1 MKLKAI
7 SMAVAA
13 VTAGFVLSASAG
25 VVKTE
30 GEDIIVSTSNGGLQ
44 LKTESGDFS
53 FKVSGK
59 LQWDYADYS
68 DLMVD
73 AAKTQDK
80 GRSGYIR
87 RGEVAFSG
95 KAYDSWK
102 YKLKLTSDEGNEK
115 VKLDDAYIDYTG
127 LNPVDVRVGR
137 WDRSFGLED
146 STSSS
151 WIMAIERPMIFSA
164 LNGGGGNKYGI
175 QLATEGDNYTLS
187 LGLHNNGEVDE
198 ENTKQERLASYAVR
212 ATFAPV
218 MEDNMLVHVG
228 INYYNANPD
237 KKEDR
242 TISVAPAVKKAA
254 KVDLVNL
261 TSVKS
266 DSEYVLELA
275 GQFQSLQA
283 QAEYA
288 VRDLKS
294 DDANADGKVSG
305 YYGQLSYMLDGGK
318 RSYKGG
324 AFSKPESGQWELF
337 GRYGK
342 IKGEKDGV
350 SEDTEITTY
359 TLGVNYFAT
368 KNIRASLNYVNAKL
382 DHKVDADKHDKGS
395 AVVGRL
401 QYVF

>member
-1 MKLKAI
+1 MKLNAI

-13 VTAGFVLSASAG
+13 VTASCVLSANAG

-30 GEDIIVSTSNGGLQ
+30 GDDIIVSTKNGGLQ

-68 DLMVD
+68 DLMVGS
-73 AAKTQDK
+73 AKTNDK
-80 GRSGYIR
+80 GRKGYIR
-87 RGEVAFSG
+87 RAEVAFSG

-102 YKLKLTSDEGNEK
+102 YKLKLKDGGDQ
-115 VKLDDAYIDYTG
+115 VKLDDAKITYTG
-127 LNPVDVRVGR
+127 FKPVDVTVGR
-137 WDRSFGLED
+137 YDRDFGLED

-164 LNGGGGNKYGI
+164 MDGGESNDYGI
-175 QLATEGDNYTLS
+175 QLSTAGDNYTVAF
-187 LGLHNNGEVDE
+187 GLHNNGEVDE
-198 ENTKQERLASYAVR
+198 KNPDQERLASVQAR
-212 ATFAPV
+212 ATFAPI
-218 MEDNMLVHVG
+218 MEDDMLLHVG
-228 INYYNANPD
+228 VNYYNANLD
-237 KKEDR
+237 KNLDEKKIE
-242 TISVAPAVKKAA
+242 VAPAVKKAS
-254 KVDLVNL
+254 KVTLVDLDN
-261 TSVKS
+261 VKS
-266 DSEYVLELA
+266 DSEYVLEVA

-294 DDANADGKVSG
+294 DDANSDGKVSG
-305 YYGQLSYMLDGGK
+305 YYAQLSYMLDGGK
-318 RSYKGG
+318 RSYKEG
-324 AFSKPESGQWELF
+324 AFGKPESGQWEVF

-342 IKGEKDGV
+342 IKGEQDGV
-350 SEDTEITTY
+350 TEDQEISTY

-368 KNIRASLNYVNAKL
+368 KNIRASLNYVSTKL
-382 DHKVDADKHDKGS
+382 DHKVADDQHDKGS